1 MEEEI
6 MNRQRMRSS
15 IWIRTCVLG
24 SALTLAVGIP
34 AWAGTTGYEHGK
46 AHGDSPHHGQSYSD
60 HGSSHSGMTGHGM
73 SAPGTHGKAPHG
85 SGVHGGSG
93 HHVSKG
99 MHSGTSMHSTSSGHM
114 GGHQSATKF
123 IDHILKF
130 KEGMAITDQQES
142 QLNTIKTAYKRNR
155 IKMKAEVEL
164 ANLDLHEVLKD
175 ENAHLS
181 GIESKLKQVHAL
193 KADLYM
199 ASIKAKRDAKGV
211 LTPEQ
216 RSRMKAVHD
225 RIKTHG
231 SKMKS
236 GYSKKYKQHSKLEN
250 KGAY

>member
-1 MEEEI
+1 

-15 IWIRTCVLG
+15 IWVRTCLLG
-24 SALTLAVGIP
+24 SALTLAMGMP
-34 AWAGTTGYEHGK
+34 AWAVTAGYEHGK
-46 AHGDSPHHGQSYSD
+46 AQGESPHHGQSVTG
-60 HGSSHSGMTGHGM
+60 HGSSHTGMTGHEM
-73 SAPGTHGKAPHG
+73 SAHGAHGKDTHG
-85 SGVHGGSG
+85 SGVHGGSVPHG
-93 HHVSKG
+93 AKG
-99 MHSGTSMHSTSSGHM
+99 THGESSIHSASSRHM

-164 ANLDLHEVLKD
+164 ANLDLHEVLKN
-175 ENAHLS
+175 ENSDLS

-193 KADLYM
+193 KADLYL
-199 ASIKAKRDAKGV
+199 ASIKAKRDAKDV

-236 GYSKKYKQHSKLEN
+236 GYSKKYKQHSKLEE
-250 KGAY
+250 KGSY